1 MYKKRKRYTKK
12 TYDNKIALLCDQ
24 IIEQNPEVYFAVS
37 KKFIENA
44 DGSLGDEI
52 EKLPIIISSVSLDK
66 LKIPSSFNLLYG
78 SYLTNWCDNEPLAR
92 LTQGSFKFVDGEI
105 KGKKVERLYLDLN
118 YDMKSGEKNHV
129 K

>member
-37 KKFIENA
+37 KKFVENP

-52 EKLPIIISSVSLDK
+52 EKLPIIISSVSLGK

-78 SYLTNWCDNEPLAR
+78 N
-92 LTQGSFKFVDGEI
+92 
-105 KGKKVERLYLDLN
+105 
-118 YDMKSGEKNHV
+118 
-129 K
+129 

>member
-1 MYKKRKRYTKK
+1 MYKKIRKYTKK

-44 DGSLGDEI
+44 DGS
-52 EKLPIIISSVSLDK
+52 
-66 LKIPSSFNLLYG
+66 
-78 SYLTNWCDNEPLAR
+78 
-92 LTQGSFKFVDGEI
+92 FKFVDGEI